1 MNKPTRICLWSGPRN
16 ISTSLMYSFAQ
27 RPNCQVFDEPLY
39 AHYLRSVSEETRL
52 RHPGCSEIL
61 RTMENNGKKVV
72 DFMLGNFPDSTN
84 ELFFKNMAH
93 HILDLDVEFMKDV
106 VNVILTRDPRDMLP
120 SFDKVIENPS
130 ISEVGYKANVEL
142 IEKLESMGAKF
153 VVVESRSMLLN
164 PEKQLS
170 RICKAAG
177 IKFIDD
183 MLSWEPGARPEDGV
197 WAKYW
202 YTTTHSSS
210 GFAKY
215 KPKYE
220 PFPEHLKQL
229 LD

>member
-1 MNKPTRICLWSGPRN
+1 MSLVGSKEYFYSAYVLICA
-16 ISTSLMYSFAQ
+16 T
-27 RPNCQVFDEPLY
+27 PNCKVFDEPLY
-39 AHYLRSVSEETRL
+39 AHYLKSVSEETL
-52 RHPGCSEIL
+52 ASSECSEIL
-61 RTMENNGKKVV
+61 RTMENDGTKVV
-72 DFMLGNFPDSTN
+72 DFMLGDFPTNTN
-84 ELFFKNMAH
+84 ELFFKNMTH
-93 HILDLDVEFMKDV
+93 HILDLDGEFMKDV

-153 VVVESRSMLLN
+153 VVVESRALLLN
-164 PEKQLS
+164 PEKQLT
-170 RICKAAG
+170 RICNAAG

-202 YTTTHSSS
+202 YTGTHSSS

-215 KPKYE
+215 KPNQLHFQTTLS
-220 PFPEHLKQL
+220 PF
-229 LD
+229 

>member
-1 MNKPTRICLWSGPRN
+1 
-16 ISTSLMYSFAQ
+16 MYSFAQ

-72 DFMLGNFPDSTN
+72 DFMLGNFSGSTN
-84 ELFFKNMAH
+84 ELFFKNMTH

-130 ISEVGYKANVEL
+130 ISEVGYKAHVEL

-153 VVVESRSMLLN
+153 VVVESRALLLN
-164 PEKQLS
+164 PEKQLT
-170 RICKAAG
+170 RICNAAG

-202 YTTTHSSS
+202 YTGTHSSS

-229 LD
+229 LEESTQYFEKLIPYTV